1 MRFTTRAVKGLV
13 ILFLG
18 AAALATALMAGPM
31 PKQDN
36 SQQPAP
42 DNSKTNKRDRDKS
55 SPTADRQKMNATDR
69 DLAKRIRS
77 AIVDDKSLSTYAHNI
92 KIVAQ
97 DGKVTLKGPVRS
109 EEEKSAIEA
118 KATEIAGAANVI
130 NQLEVAP
137 PKS

>member
-1 MRFTTRAVKGLV
+1 MRFLASKFV
-13 ILFLG
+13 IFL
-18 AAALATALMAGPM
+18 AAPVVLGTALMAGPL
-31 PKQDN
+31 PRQDAPP
-36 SQQPAP
+36 PAP
-42 DNSKTNKRDRDKS
+42 DNSKANKRDRDKS
-55 SPTADRQKMNATDR
+55 SPTADRQKMSTTDR

-77 AIVDDKSLSTYAHNI
+77 AIMDDKSLSTYAHNI

-118 KATEIAGAANVI
+118 KAIEVAGAANVI

>member
-1 MRFTTRAVKGLV
+1 MRVLLKRVKGFV
-13 ILFLG
+13 FIG
-18 AAALATALMAGPM
+18 AAALLGSALMAAPQ
-31 PKQDN
+31 PRQDN
-36 SQQPAP
+36 GQQSAP

-55 SPTADRQKMNATDR
+55 SPTADRQKMNPTDR

-109 EEEKSAIEA
+109 EEEKSAIET
-118 KATEIAGAANVI
+118 KVTEVAGAGNVI

>member
-1 MRFTTRAVKGLV
+1 MRFLASKLKFLVFLAAPAV
-13 ILFLG
+13 LG
-18 AAALATALMAGPM
+18 TALMAGPL
-31 PKQDN
+31 PRQDA
-36 SQQPAP
+36 QQPAP

-69 DLAKRIRS
+69 DLAKRTRS
-77 AIVDDKSLSTYAHNI
+77 AIMEDKSLSTYAHNI

-109 EEEKSAIEA
+109 DEEKSAIEA
-118 KATEIAGAANVI
+118 KATEIAGAGNVI

-137 PKS
+137 PKA

>member
-1 MRFTTRAVKGLV
+1 MRLTSWRVKSLTLV
-13 ILFLG
+13 G
-18 AAALATALMAGPM
+18 AAAVLGIALTAGPVTR
-31 PKQDN
+31 QDN

-42 DNSKTNKRDRDKS
+42 DNTKTNKRDRDRS

-69 DLAKRIRS
+69 DLAKRVRA

-92 KIVAQ
+92 KILAQ

-118 KATEIAGAANVI
+118 KAREVAGAGNVI
-130 NQLEVAP
+130 NQLELAP

>member
-1 MRFTTRAVKGLV
+1 MRVSLKRTKGFVFIAATVL
-13 ILFLG
+13 LG
-18 AAALATALMAGPM
+18 SGVMAAPQ
-31 PKQDN
+31 PRQDPG
-36 SQQPAP
+36 QQSAP

-55 SPTADRQKMNATDR
+55 SPTADRQKMNPTDR

-77 AIVDDKSLSTYAHNI
+77 AITDDKSLSTYAHNI
-92 KIVAQ
+92 KIIAQ

-109 EEEKSAIEA
+109 EEEKSAIET
-118 KATEIAGAANVI
+118 KATEVAGAGNVI

>member
-1 MRFTTRAVKGLV
+1 MRVSLERVRGFVF
-13 ILFLG
+13 IG
-18 AAALATALMAGPM
+18 AAALLGNAVMATPQ
-31 PKQDN
+31 PRQDN
-36 SQQPAP
+36 GQQTAP
-42 DNSKTNKRDRDKS
+42 DNSKTNKRDRDKN
-55 SPTADRQKMNATDR
+55 SPTADRQKMNPTDR

-77 AIVDDKSLSTYAHNI
+77 AITDDKSFSTYAHNI

-109 EEEKSAIEA
+109 EEEKGAIET
-118 KATEIAGAANVI
+118 KATEVAGAGNVI

>member
-1 MRFTTRAVKGLV
+1 MRISLKRQKGFV
-13 ILFLG
+13 FIA
-18 AAALATALMAGPM
+18 AAALLGSALMAAPQ

-36 SQQPAP
+36 GQQSAP

-55 SPTADRQKMNATDR
+55 SPTADRQKMNPTDR

-97 DGKVTLKGPVRS
+97 DGEVTLKGPVRS
-109 EEEKSAIEA
+109 EEEKSAIET
-118 KATEIAGAANVI
+118 KATEVAGAGNVV

>member
-1 MRFTTRAVKGLV
+1 MRISLKRQKGFV
-13 ILFLG
+13 FIA
-18 AAALATALMAGPM
+18 AAALLGSALMAAPQ

-36 SQQPAP
+36 GQQSAP

-55 SPTADRQKMNATDR
+55 SPTADRQKMNPTDR

-77 AIVDDKSLSTYAHNI
+77 AIVDDKSLSTYTHNI

-109 EEEKSAIEA
+109 EEEKSAIET
-118 KATEIAGAANVI
+118 KATEVAGAGNVV

>member
-1 MRFTTRAVKGLV
+1 MRVSLERVRGFVF
-13 ILFLG
+13 IG
-18 AAALATALMAGPM
+18 AAALLGSAVMAAPQ
-31 PKQDN
+31 PRQDN
-36 SQQPAP
+36 GQQTAP
-42 DNSKTNKRDRDKS
+42 DNSKTNKRDRDKN
-55 SPTADRQKMNATDR
+55 SPTADRQKMNPTDR

-77 AIVDDKSLSTYAHNI
+77 AITDDKSLSTYAHNI

-109 EEEKSAIEA
+109 EEEKSAIET
-118 KATEIAGAANVI
+118 KTTELAGAGNVI

>member
-1 MRFTTRAVKGLV
+1 MHVSLKKTKGFV
-13 ILFLG
+13 FIA
-18 AAALATALMAGPM
+18 AAALLGSALMAAPQ

-36 SQQPAP
+36 GQQSAP

-55 SPTADRQKMNATDR
+55 SPTADRQKMNPTDR

-92 KIVAQ
+92 KIIAQ

-118 KATEIAGAANVI
+118 KATEVAGEGNVI

>member
-1 MRFTTRAVKGLV
+1 MRVSFKRIRGLV
-13 ILFLG
+13 LVG
-18 AAALATALMAGPM
+18 AAGLLGSALMGVPQ
-31 PKQDN
+31 PGQDN
-36 SQQPAP
+36 GQQAVP
-42 DNSKTNKRDRDKS
+42 DNSKANKRDRDKS

-69 DLAKRIRS
+69 DLAKRIRAS
-77 AIVDDKSLSTYAHNI
+77 ITDDKALSTYAHNI

-118 KATEIAGAANVI
+118 KATDVAGAGNVI

>member
-1 MRFTTRAVKGLV
+1 MRVSLKRVRGFVF
-13 ILFLG
+13 IG
-18 AAALATALMAGPM
+18 AAALLGSAVMAAPQ
-31 PKQDN
+31 PRQDN
-36 SQQPAP
+36 GQQTAP
-42 DNSKTNKRDRDKS
+42 DNSKTNKRDRDKN
-55 SPTADRQKMNATDR
+55 SPTADRQKMNPTDR

-77 AIVDDKSLSTYAHNI
+77 AITDDKSLSTYAHNI

-109 EEEKSAIEA
+109 EEEKSAIET
-118 KATEIAGAANVI
+118 KATEVAGAGNVI